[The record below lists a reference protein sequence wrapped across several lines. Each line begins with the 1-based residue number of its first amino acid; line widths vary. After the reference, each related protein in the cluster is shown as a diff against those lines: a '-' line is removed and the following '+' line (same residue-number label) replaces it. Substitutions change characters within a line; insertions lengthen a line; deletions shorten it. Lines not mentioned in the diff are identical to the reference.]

1 MLYTTRL
8 LIRKIMKSV
17 RKILMEIVG
26 IDSSKSKEEK
36 TPKKPTTLYEKY
48 PMWDSK
54 QSYLYV

>member
-1 MLYTTRL
+1 
-8 LIRKIMKSV
+8 
-17 RKILMEIVG
+17 MEIVG